1 MDITEFIFNIPKAE
15 LHVHIEGT
23 FEPEQMFEFAARNY
37 ITLEYHSIEELRSAY
52 KFKNLQE
59 FLDIYYTG
67 AYVLCSEKDFYE
79 LTLAYLKKASEQ
91 NIVHTE
97 IFFDPQTHLHNRVS
111 FPVFFNGIYNAVQD
125 AEKHYGIHSGIIMCF
140 LRHLSEKSAYETLEI
155 SLPFR
160 DKILGVGLDSSE
172 MGHPPEK
179 FAGVF
184 AKAREL
190 GFLAVAHAG
199 EEGPPEYIHSAIHT
213 LKINR
218 IDHGNRSRENNILL
232 EEIAGKKSPSR
243 CARYQI

>member
-111 FPVFFNGIYNAVQD
+111 FPVFF
-125 AEKHYGIHSGIIMCF
+125 
-140 LRHLSEKSAYETLEI
+140 
-155 SLPFR
+155 
-160 DKILGVGLDSSE
+160 
-172 MGHPPEK
+172 
-179 FAGVF
+179 
-184 AKAREL
+184 
-190 GFLAVAHAG
+190 
-199 EEGPPEYIHSAIHT
+199 
-213 LKINR
+213 
-218 IDHGNRSRENNILL
+218 
-232 EEIAGKKSPSR
+232 
-243 CARYQI
+243 